1 MRTFALKGK
10 VFTGEGS
17 GKKYL
22 SLPWV
27 KQQIEEKLGYTPFV
41 GTLNLRLNEE
51 SVEQQ
56 KQLKTLKAMI
66 ISPKVGYCV
75 GMLLKAHVY
84 GVDCA
89 VVLPQV
95 EGYPNDVLEI
105 IASVNLRERLKLKD
119 EDTIVVT
126 IEA

>member
-41 GTLNLRLNEE
+41 GTLNLRLTEE

-56 KQLKTLKAMI
+56 KQFKTLKAII

-75 GMLLKAHVY
+75 GMLLKARIH

-95 EGYPNDVLEI
+95 EGYPKNVLEI

-119 EDTIVVT
+119 EDTISVT
-126 IEA
+126 VEA